1 MSFIFEMPEIGEGV
15 IEGEVVAW
23 KVAVGDTV
31 AEDQPLC
38 EVMTDKAN
46 VEISSPRAGTIAKLF
61 GEPGDFIKVHTPL
74 VEFGEGGAA
83 PAPKAEA
90 TPAPAAAPAPK
101 AAAPAP
107 APKAAPAPAPQVAG
121 PASDPTTRGAT
132 KAAPAVRRNAR
143 EHGIDIHDVPGTGK
157 GGRIT
162 HADVAA
168 YASGA
173 PEPAVMPVAPVALP
187 QVMPSGSEER
197 IKLIGL
203 RRKIAEQMTRS
214 KQTAAHFTYV
224 EQIDASKLVAFRK
237 SLKGMAEKRGVK
249 LTYLPF
255 IMKACSIA
263 FRDFPN
269 MNAVMDEAKQE
280 LVVKGDHHMGIACDT
295 PNGLMVPVIKNVEQ
309 KSILHIAAEMRPLVD
324 RARTGKAKL
333 DELTGSTFT
342 CTSVGNR
349 GVLATPVINVPEVAI
364 LGINAI
370 REQAVVVN
378 GKVEVRPMFYVSPSF
393 DHRVI
398 DGAVAANFVDRLK
411 ELLED
416 PESMLMELS

>member
-46 VEISSPRAGTIAKLF
+46 VEISSPRAGTITKLF
-61 GEPGDFIKVHTPL
+61 GEPGDFVKVHTPL
-74 VEFGEGGAA
+74 VEFGGSG
-83 PAPKAEA
+83 
-90 TPAPAAAPAPK
+90 AAAPAPK
-101 AAAPAP
+101 TEAPASNPTPHPAPTKAPAP
-107 APKAAPAPAPQVAG
+107 APKLAAPAPSAG
-121 PASDPTTRGAT
+121 PASDPSSRGAT

-143 EHGIDIHDVPGTGK
+143 EQGVDIHEVPGTGK
-157 GGRIT
+157 GGRVT

-173 PEPAVMPVAPVALP
+173 PEPAVLPVAPVALP
-187 QVMPSGSEER
+187 QILPSGSEER

-237 SLKGMAEKRGVK
+237 ALKGRASDRGVK

-309 KSILHIAAEMRPLVD
+309 KSIFHIAAEMRPLVD

-378 GKVEVRPMFYVSPSF
+378 GKIEVRPMFYLSPSF

>member
-23 KVAVGDTV
+23 KVAVGDAV
-31 AEDQPLC
+31 DVDQPLC

-46 VEISSPRAGTIAKLF
+46 VEISSPRSGTITKLF

-74 VEFGEGGAA
+74 VEFGNGGG
-83 PAPKAEA
+83 
-90 TPAPAAAPAPK
+90 APAA
-101 AAAPAP
+101 
-107 APKAAPAPAPQVAG
+107 KAAPAPAPAPAAPAPAPAPEPVRSAPTPAAAAG
-121 PASDPTTRGAT
+121 PSSNPSTRGAT

-143 EHGIDIHDVPGTGK
+143 EQGVDIHAVPGTGK
-157 GGRIT
+157 GGRVT

-168 YASGA
+168 YAHGT
-173 PEPAVMPVAPVALP
+173 PEPAVLPMAPVALP
-187 QVMPSGSEER
+187 QVMPSGAEDR

-237 SLKGMAEKRGVK
+237 ALKGKAEKRGIK

-309 KSILHIAAEMRPLVD
+309 KSILHIAAEMRPLVE
-324 RARTGKAKL
+324 RARTGKASL

-378 GKVEVRPMFYVSPSF
+378 GQIEVRPMFYVSPSF

>member
-23 KVAVGDTV
+23 KVAVGDAV
-31 AEDQPLC
+31 DVDQPLC

-46 VEISSPRAGTIAKLF
+46 VEISSPRAGTITKLF
-61 GEPGDFIKVHTPL
+61 GEPGDFVKVHTPL
-74 VEFGEGGAA
+74 VEFGGGGAASAKAA
-83 PAPKAEA
+83 PAPAPEP
-90 TPAPAAAPAPK
+90 TPAAPAPAPAPK

-107 APKAAPAPAPQVAG
+107 APTG
-121 PASDPTTRGAT
+121 PSSDPSTRGAT

-143 EHGIDIHDVPGTGK
+143 EQGVDIHAVPGTGK
-157 GGRIT
+157 GGRVT

-168 YASGA
+168 YANGA
-173 PEPAVMPVAPVALP
+173 PEPAVLPIAPVALP
-187 QVMPSGSEER
+187 QIMPSGAEER

-224 EQIDASKLVAFRK
+224 EQVDATKLVAFRK
-237 SLKGMAEKRGVK
+237 ALKGKAEKHGVK

-269 MNAVMDEAKQE
+269 MNAVMDEATQE
-280 LVVKGDHHMGIACDT
+280 LVVKGDHHLGIACDT

-309 KSILHIAAEMRPLVD
+309 KSILHIAAEMRPLVE
-324 RARTGKAKL
+324 RARTGKATL

-378 GKVEVRPMFYVSPSF
+378 GKIEVRPMFYLSPSF

>member
-23 KVAVGDTV
+23 KVAVGDAV
-31 AEDQPLC
+31 DVDQPLC

-46 VEISSPRAGTIAKLF
+46 VEISSPRAGTITKLF
-61 GEPGDFIKVHTPL
+61 GEPGDFVKVHTPL
-74 VEFGEGGAA
+74 VEFGGGGAASAKAA
-83 PAPKAEA
+83 PAPAPEP
-90 TPAPAAAPAPK
+90 TPAAPAPAPK

-107 APKAAPAPAPQVAG
+107 APTG
-121 PASDPTTRGAT
+121 PSSDPSTRGAT

-143 EHGIDIHDVPGTGK
+143 EQGVDIHAVPGTGK
-157 GGRIT
+157 GGRVT

-168 YASGA
+168 YANGA
-173 PEPAVMPVAPVALP
+173 PEPAVLPIAPVALP
-187 QVMPSGSEER
+187 QIMPSGAEER

-224 EQIDASKLVAFRK
+224 EQVDATKLVAFRK
-237 SLKGMAEKRGVK
+237 ALKGKAEKHGVK

-269 MNAVMDEAKQE
+269 MNAVMDEATQE
-280 LVVKGDHHMGIACDT
+280 LVVKGDHHLGIACDT

-309 KSILHIAAEMRPLVD
+309 KSILHIAAEMRPLVE
-324 RARTGKAKL
+324 RARTGKATL

-378 GKVEVRPMFYVSPSF
+378 GKIEVRPMFYLSPSF